1 MVRVLTCRWEDAGEL
16 ALSISPYLYPPTD
29 KYHLPGWSRM
39 SSRVRMKFKVATIN
53 NAITCIAA
61 TDVVVY
67 TCTAHSTGLWTYVNS
82 SQGPY
87 RRNHTVGNEKRD
99 KWVCYEWVT
108 IQMRPL
114 QIGRRYDQSE
124 RQKPKQITKPNG
136 TNSGTKNFEHI
147 PPTYKVSPYL
157 RSFRHEMCLQILSNF
172 LLLLILNRVA
182 NPPSIINNSLWHNMC
197 CMWVHTSLSNG

>member
-1 MVRVLTCRWEDAGEL
+1 MDIFILCTSKTVVRVLTCRWEDAGEL

-67 TCTAHSTGLWTYVNS
+67 TCTAHSTGLWTYVHS
-82 SQGPY
+82 SRGPY
-87 RRNHTVGNEKRD
+87 PRNHTIGNEKRD
-99 KWVCYEWVT
+99 KWVCYEWVHNSDET
-108 IQMRPL
+108 IAD
-114 QIGRRYDQSE
+114 RRKIWSVRE
-124 RQKPKQITKPNG
+124 TKPKQITKPNG
-136 TNSGTKNFEHI
+136 SNSGTKNFEHI

-182 NPPSIINNSLWHNMC
+182 NPPSIIKNSL
-197 CMWVHTSLSNG
+197 